1 MTLACSAAPL
11 TVVTPLGASRRDRPQ
26 PGGYDR
32 RVIGTVATATV
43 SVLAAAVTLA
53 PATVIAGNTPPPTPP
68 DSGIAAPE
76 RRLAEFSF
84 AMFVTL
90 ELEVDPGEFTCS
102 APGIEGEDNDIDIM
116 CFALIDGTRVI
127 IATTTSSDGTGVYE
141 WVVVSDHPLNAGTPT
156 TSTTAPPTSV
166 PIANANLSDAAILS
180 YGEELNRAAAGFKDD
195 VLGLTEGTITEVI
208 TYGWDGATATVTLD
222 VTLDPAQD
230 FDPDLVAWIL
240 VQVLKFHW
248 ARGEPFRL
256 DGATLRPR
264 LVLVVSA
271 TQYMSDF
278 DLTVRVADQLI
289 ANTDWVAAARQ
300 D

>member
-1 MTLACSAAPL
+1 M
-11 TVVTPLGASRRDRPQ
+11 
-26 PGGYDR
+26 
-32 RVIGTVATATV
+32 
-43 SVLAAAVTLA
+43 
-53 PATVIAGNTPPPTPP
+53 
-68 DSGIAAPE
+68 
-76 RRLAEFSF
+76 
-84 AMFVTL
+84 
-90 ELEVDPGEFTCS
+90 
-102 APGIEGEDNDIDIM
+102 
-116 CFALIDGTRVI
+116 
-127 IATTTSSDGTGVYE
+127 
-141 WVVVSDHPLNAGTPT
+141 VVVSDHPLNAGTPT

-208 TYGWDGATATVTLD
+208 TYGWDAATATVTLD